1 MGNRRKARELALQ
14 ALFCMDIN
22 RDMSETMLERFCEHF
37 QPPAKVRGFLLRLAG
52 GTIRLRPQIDRII
65 EDFSK
70 NWKINRM
77 SCVDRNILRLAVFEI
92 LFCEDIPQKV
102 SINEAIDIA
111 KRFGTEESGAFIN
124 GILDSIRLARET
136 EAFFPVSEL
145 EPTGLSSEDS

>member
-77 SCVDRNILRLAVFEI
+77 SCVDRNILRLAVRRFPSTKPSTSPNA
-92 LFCEDIPQKV
+92 LAPRSPGPLSTASWTAFDWPGKRRRFPRSASSSPPGFPPKIP
-102 SINEAIDIA
+102 
-111 KRFGTEESGAFIN
+111 
-124 GILDSIRLARET
+124 
-136 EAFFPVSEL
+136 
-145 EPTGLSSEDS
+145 EPTANQR